1 MLNRTQVF
9 DTVEKLPDQ
18 FSVDQLINQLILIN
32 KIEIG
37 LTQSLSG
44 NVNSKEKTKQKLS
57 KWLK

>member
-18 FSVDQLINQLILIN
+18 FPVDQLILIN

-44 NVNSKEKTKQKLS
+44 NVNSKEQTKQKLS